1 MDRLLCSSS
10 ILDSLP
16 DFLKYNT
23 ELWQLLHNIPH
34 HLLANMYNQYE
45 EEEVSYYLYNAI
57 SEKIELVVY

>member
-1 MDRLLCSSS
+1 MPIPPAAHYMNSPLHELPITDRVL
-10 ILDSLP
+10 
-16 DFLKYNT
+16 Y
-23 ELWQLLHNIPH
+23 IPH